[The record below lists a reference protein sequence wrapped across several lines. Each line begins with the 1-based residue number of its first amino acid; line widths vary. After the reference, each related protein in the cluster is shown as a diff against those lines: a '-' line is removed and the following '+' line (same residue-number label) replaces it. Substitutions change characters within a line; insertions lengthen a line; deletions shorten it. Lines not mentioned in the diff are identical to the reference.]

1 MWLSLTVGLLSLDL
15 FLVIFDTY
23 FLRSR
28 HYFAGKF
35 YPDRVRPRAVWLYNN
50 VLRRRGP
57 MMKFL
62 FFNVWQNSK
71 NTFQSTFYDVV
82 VARSRRPRT
91 ISFTVTDLTN
101 NSHIAKTCRRL
112 ADGDIHCAGSATYQ
126 ICFRLPIPNPNPNPK
141 P

>member
-101 NSHIAKTCRRL
+101 NSHIAKTYRRL